1 MRGVSLTSKFCI
13 LLILLIVIV
22 NVTATNISEA
32 CNQTEKAVS
41 LLKHLNN
48 GILSLPKN
56 AFKDLKLADTKRN
69 VLCNKV
75 DAVINQVEEG
85 AFKGSLNKL
94 TKDIEKAVKKWIVNP
109 WRECLL
115 NLIKRIIK
123 VIVKCYHV
131 DFIPP
136 TIHEVLWFPDTPEY
150 DDYVSVLAY
159 VTDCWSGVANVTLSY
174 SIDSRESVNL
184 TMQKKNDNLY
194 VTEIPPYSYNT
205 TITFCI
211 YAWDN
216 AGNIAVSPIY
226 SYIIDDF
233 HPPVISYIERIPA
246 CPNYNETVLILV
258 NATEPPM
265 ASGIKD
271 VILTYNNGTGWFNVS
286 MTPQNNLYAAE
297 IPASPYG
304 TVVHYRVYAIDNAEN
319 IEVVDT
325 YSYIVDDRF
334 LPTARIDA
342 PAYGEY
348 LSNVVNVEIYVYD
361 DNLSYAQLTVNETVL
376 ASWNETGTYIYAWNT
391 TAFSDGV
398 YILKVDAYDKA
409 GNRGEAKCTVIVDNT
424 APTVKIEYPLNGS
437 YVRGMT
443 TVKISAEDLNFK
455 EMELRINND
464 TVHVWKP
471 CGSLT
476 YVWETTGYDDGPC
489 TIALLARDNAGNT
502 NETSVEV
509 FVDNT
514 PPTFGNLTRIPSEPL
529 VSEEVNVSV
538 QVFEEGSGIRNV
550 TLWFKTNISEW
561 KSLNMTFQNGNW
573 TCTVPGQA
581 ENVMVTF
588 YVECYDNAGNSARTS
603 EYVYSVGGKKQQVT
617 GFPLSWL
624 LLIIVIISIAIG
636 LTTYFYKFRKR
647 ERIEKTVALISFK

>member
-1 MRGVSLTSKFCI
+1 MQRVSLTSKFCI

-41 LLKHLNN
+41 LLRYLSS

-56 AFKDLKLADTKRN
+56 AFKDLKLANRKRN

-184 TMQKKNDNLY
+184 TMQKKNDDLY
-194 VTEIPPYSYNT
+194 VAEIPPYSYNT
-205 TITFCI
+205 TITFCV

-216 AGNIAVSPIY
+216 AGNVNVSQTY
-226 SYIIDDF
+226 SYIVGDF
-233 HPPVISYIERIPA
+233 HPPAISFIERIPA
-246 CPNYNETVLILV
+246 CPNYNETVLIFV
-258 NATEPPM
+258 NATEPPV

-286 MTPQNNLYAAE
+286 MNPQNNLYVAE
-297 IPASPYG
+297 IPATPYG
-304 TVVHYRVYAIDNAEN
+304 TVVHFRVYAIDNAEN

-376 ASWNETGTYIYAWNT
+376 ASWNETGTCIYAWNT
-391 TAFSDGV
+391 TAFPDGV

-409 GNRGEAKCTVIVDNT
+409 GNRGEAKCTVILDNT
-424 APTVKIEYPLNGS
+424 A
-437 YVRGMT
+437 
-443 TVKISAEDLNFK
+443 
-455 EMELRINND
+455 
-464 TVHVWKP
+464 
-471 CGSLT
+471 
-476 YVWETTGYDDGPC
+476 
-489 TIALLARDNAGNT
+489 
-502 NETSVEV
+502 
-509 FVDNT
+509 
-514 PPTFGNLTRIPSEPL
+514 PTFGNLTRIPSEPS

-561 KSLNMTFQNGNW
+561 KSLNMTFQNGN
-573 TCTVPGQA
+573 
-581 ENVMVTF
+581 
-588 YVECYDNAGNSARTS
+588 
-603 EYVYSVGGKKQQVT
+603 
-617 GFPLSWL
+617 
-624 LLIIVIISIAIG
+624 
-636 LTTYFYKFRKR
+636 
-647 ERIEKTVALISFK
+647 